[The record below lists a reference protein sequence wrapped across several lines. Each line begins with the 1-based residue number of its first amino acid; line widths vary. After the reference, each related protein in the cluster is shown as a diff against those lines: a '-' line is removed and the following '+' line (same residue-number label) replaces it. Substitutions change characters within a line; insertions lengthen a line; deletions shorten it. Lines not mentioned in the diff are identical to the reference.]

1 MMNEILWPKK
11 YLPGTTDNFVSNE
24 KIIKDMTAEEVWKY
38 LNNTSMWPK
47 YTTTLLIF
55 IFIIYQV
62 QI

>member
-38 LNNTSMWPK
+38 LNNTSM
-47 YTTTLLIF
+47 
-55 IFIIYQV
+55 
-62 QI
+62 